1 MWLAF
6 ACIKFDLIVFELDDL
21 SLVCRVCIYFVETII
36 LTLSSSVE
44 EGPATQFQPKHDL
57 FMIELVQF
65 QPQFFSLN
73 TNGPVLALPRQF
85 AWFPRQYT

>member
-44 EGPATQFQPKHDL
+44 GPATQFQPKHDL

-65 QPQFFSLN
+65 FSLN
-73 TNGPVLALPRQF
+73 INGPFFALPRQF